1 MANSS
6 TVSSGEQATA
16 SQYNNLRDDVLS
28 TTSGHL
34 HDASN
39 GRAHAEFTIL
49 AAEGDAAIFY
59 MKADEG
65 DDAGDEW
72 KFNVADAGVMT
83 IGNDIASA
91 GWRG

>member
-39 GRAHAEFTIL
+39 GRAHVEFTIL

-59 MKADEG
+59 MKADE
-65 DDAGDEW
+65 
-72 KFNVADAGVMT
+72 
-83 IGNDIASA
+83 
-91 GWRG
+91 